1 MPASKTPAKSAP
13 AKKPP
18 ASKAAAKPA
27 AEPAAKAAAP
37 KPASK
42 PKATAKPAPQR
53 APALAFLMEQHRE
66 AERLFAAYEKASG
79 DERKT
84 ELSAQIC
91 KALKVHTQIEEEL
104 LYPAAHEQLK
114 DEDLIDE
121 AYVEHD
127 SAKALIA
134 QIEAGRVGDHMYDA
148 KVKVLGEYVKHH
160 VQEEENELFPAIEKT
175 SGIDLAAIDER
186 LRARAEELT
195 VGTERESPSPGSSLL
210 QGLKH
215 MFEPRS

>member
-1 MPASKTPAKSAP
+1 MPASKTPAKTAP
-13 AKKPP
+13 AKKPA
-18 ASKAAAKPA
+18 ASKSAAN
-27 AEPAAKAAAP
+27 PAAKAAAP
-37 KPASK
+37 KAAAK
-42 PKATAKPAPQR
+42 PRAAAKPAAQR

-66 AERLFAAYEKASG
+66 AERLFAAYEKAG
-79 DERKT
+79 DDERKT

-114 DEDLIDE
+114 DEDMVDE

-148 KVKVLGEYVKHH
+148 KVKVLSEYVKHH

-175 SGIDLAAIDER
+175 PGIDLAAMDER
-186 LRARAEELT
+186 LRARAEELM
-195 VGTERESPSPGSSLL
+195 VGTEREGPSPGASLL
-210 QGLKH
+210 QGLKQI
-215 MFEPRS
+215 FQPGT